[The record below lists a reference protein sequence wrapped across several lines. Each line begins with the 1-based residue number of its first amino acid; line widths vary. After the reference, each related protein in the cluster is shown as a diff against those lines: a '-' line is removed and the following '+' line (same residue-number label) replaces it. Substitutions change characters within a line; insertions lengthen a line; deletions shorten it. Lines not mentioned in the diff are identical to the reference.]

1 MYPPELTK
9 RILEVMR
16 LSYPPRQG
24 SEGERKASTAAPL
37 QPRSSVSRTLNE
49 IGFRCSRTMESFRQ
63 TLSRV
68 LEVSVLDE
76 TVIVDVLFCSL
87 IPRTTA
93 LDSLTGETASQLLNS
108 LLSGSQSSSAESQIE
123 WWSIDVILTVFN
135 EDCRNTNWTNVLR
148 CLDRVASPYLP
159 TEAEF
164 LLFMKL
170 LSRVINRPVPAAG
183 LMSIWDNRLFQL
195 SCIGHAANTPR
206 TLIDFTE
213 LISPSSR
220 LDAPEV
226 PIPVPPNGSW
236 LCVHLYSTLLAIASR
251 GNNNEV
257 MKLLADAAI
266 QYPEYVFLGLAQTT
280 DQNSGVRT
288 ELLRRLI
295 RYFTGLNGSRPSSG
309 AVMNRLYE
317 VNQDLLVLILRI
329 SLKNSTTVQEIMNID
344 ARLKN
349 FGNSNGNNVLLF
361 RIQEECTLDEI
372 LPYWCVIA
380 DYQRGAGSLHLEER
394 LLSILV
400 KNPSYARNI
409 VLFAKAHID
418 TLRPRMSTEGSGGIL
433 SYENFVTILK
443 CAQQY
448 PTIVSTQDVRT
459 LAGLANQRQQQQ
471 LQAAQQQIQSSR
483 DGGASNPPSALGPQT
498 ATSAGAVRVG
508 NQPQTSSAA
517 PDAGGIVRP
526 PMSGGAMEAPSSS
539 SSVPASAPLPSSS
552 GGSSEEIEEIANSYF
567 QRIYTSN
574 MTINDVI
581 VLLKRFKTSTEPR
594 EQEIF
599 RCMIH
604 NLFDEY
610 RFFHKYPDKELQLT
624 GRLFGTL
631 IQHQLV
637 ATITLGI
644 ALRYVLEALRKDPE
658 QGGSNEKMFRFGKIA
673 LEQFRS
679 RLGEWPQYCSHL
691 VQIPHLSRHC
701 ADLYREA
708 QRAISTSNP
717 GPGSSGP
724 GANPNVPVVA
734 APAPVVPPTSVQ
746 TSSPVPSGVPPIPL
760 SSSTHSPSMSGLGD
774 KSAIQNPPL
783 VSPISS
789 PVAPPEPS
797 VPTAVVAPP
806 AMSESSIGKQLSPVP
821 AASNAFSAESV
832 YESASQAQVRASAT
846 SSIEEQNPALESS
859 PLSDSNS
866 LGSSDI
872 PEERR
877 RKAIERMYA
886 VNMEAPEVHIPS
898 EAHRDQ
904 ILFIINNIAKS
915 NVEAKTKEL
924 KGILDVAHYN
934 WFANYLIV
942 KRIST
947 QPNLHG
953 TYIAVIDL
961 MESSLLVKAIMLSGY
976 HNVTKLLQ
984 SSKITNSSSERS
996 LLRNLGIWLG
1006 QLTLSRNK
1014 PLLQRR
1020 CDLKELLLWGY
1031 EDGRLIAVCSFVA
1044 KILEGC
1050 KDSKIFRPPNPW
1062 LMSILGV
1069 MRELYEV
1076 EDLKMNIKF
1085 EVQVLCKNIGV
1096 KIEDIPR
1103 THILSQCYAPI
1114 KEKNPDF
1121 NVRASNQPSLSSSP
1135 TPQSSSPQ
1143 FVMSQGTPLQNPSS
1157 GHHGSGYGLMMPPA
1171 ASDQSQ
1177 ADEIRSQLDLNVGA
1191 SLSNLPSSDQIVIPN
1206 LASHV
1211 VVNSS
1216 LYYLLPGT
1224 NGAALLR
1231 RIVPLAVDKAILEI
1245 ILPVVEK
1252 CVTMACVTT
1261 QHLVLKDFSQEPNE
1275 TPLRRAAHQM
1285 ISNLAGSLALVTC
1298 KEPLRVSISN
1308 HLRTLLSGTNMESSV
1323 IDQIVQKCS
1332 SDNLDLG
1339 CMLIEKAVTERAIR
1353 DIDEALAGPIKLRKK
1368 HIESGAAANTF
1379 SDTTSLGAANITNVI
1394 TKAVSSGS
1402 KYPRDLPESMR
1413 ALPGGLTASQLHV
1426 YDGFH
1431 RQKLTVS
1438 SPNGDSLASAQ
1449 LSAASQGLSPAPHSM
1464 SPSPQPLQSNQPMPN
1479 PNLSMAQS
1487 LEAYQVSLARVDN
1500 SLKAVM
1506 IQAQGRD
1513 VSLSMLGGDH
1523 EIVSRLREIM
1533 HITQCTQ
1540 PSVRI
1545 ESALTF
1551 AESVFKRLVETVGV
1565 NDTLR
1570 LEVMVGILEA
1580 LRDACGGSRK
1590 FIPDITGW
1598 LNAYATFSVSEEG
1611 SRKVLRDILT
1621 LLMRAKLLSA
1631 ADVDLYFANN
1641 LDGGRN
1647 MLWVEM
1653 SLAFIRHSLAEG
1665 LAATYEYSKVFDIVA
1680 QMRPANPTVRK
1691 SLQKWLTDIR
1701 TLAAAREEQRS
1712 SSTPVPVVG
1721 AAGAVGGSSPS
1732 ATPPLPSSNPLSGV
1746 SLPPV
1751 PPVRD
1756 HARDQ
1761 VVGLLDQWLRVWQVS
1776 DDKIFARYLQ
1786 LLHQHGVLKTEEAA
1800 DKFFRLS
1807 VEICVEACLKSGQ
1820 SSQSNQQ
1827 ATDTSVSA
1835 SLAGAASTISY
1846 TVVDALSKLFLLLI
1860 RLADKEASDSSVR
1873 INLLGRILNAGAR
1886 VLVEDHESKKA
1897 NPTSAFDQRP
1907 YYRLFANLLQDLGV
1921 LDSKQQMQDP
1931 NQSFLLLLGA
1941 YSQIFLA
1948 LQPSSVPGFAFS
1960 WLQLISHR
1968 CFMPHLLQGRGPI
1981 PRSSLPQGTPQPK
1994 ITSGWPYMHR
2004 LLLVL
2009 LQFLQPFLRTAQ
2021 LIDPIRRLYK
2031 GTLKVLL
2038 VLLHDFPEFL
2048 ADYHLSL
2055 CEAIPPLC
2063 VQLRNLV
2070 LSAFPRS
2077 MRLPDPFTPNLKIDL
2092 LPEIGHSPR
2101 ILTDFI
2107 GILNERGL
2115 RPRLDAYLTTKQP
2128 LDFPEQLV
2136 QALTVSSSPVGGGS
2150 LHPLLTVCVVMYA
2163 ASYGINQLQQKVPIT
2178 QGTPMDL
2185 WRHIVTS
2192 VDPESRYAF
2201 LNILGNQ
2208 LRYPNSHTHY
2218 FSCVLL
2224 NLFAESAGIGGEI
2237 VQEQITRVLL
2247 ERLIVH
2253 RPHPV
2258 SPVFSSILSLI
2269 SPYLT
2274 LSLPPLSQWGLLVSF
2289 IELIKNPR
2297 YNFWSRPFVK
2307 CAPEIEKVFESVSRS
2322 CNGPSSSASSSAAIS
2337 GGMNG
2342 GSVGGDDPK

>member
-1 MYPPELTK
+1 
-9 RILEVMR
+9 MR
-16 LSYPPRQG
+16 SSYPPQAPGQG
-24 SEGERKASTAAPL
+24 QGQSVGPEGDRKMVDPSRAGV
-37 QPRSSVSRTLNE
+37 SSRPGVSRTLNE
-49 IGFRCSRTMESFRQ
+49 IGFKCSRSAEAFRH
-63 TLSRV
+63 TLYSG
-68 LEVSVLDE
+68 LEITHVDE
-76 TVIVDVLFCSL
+76 LVVVDILYCCL
-87 IPRTTA
+87 IPRS
-93 LDSLTGETASQLLNS
+93 SLKGLEHVNAESINLLLTS
-108 LLSGSQSSSAESQIE
+108 LLAGTPLSSDNHIE
-123 WWSIDVILTVFN
+123 WWSVDVML
-135 EDCRNTNWTNVLR
+135 NVLSDDSR
-148 CLDRVASPYLP
+148 NVNWSYVLRQLDRVSSPYVATD
-159 TEAEF
+159 TEFQLF
-164 LLFMKL
+164 LKY
-170 LSRVINRPVPAAG
+170 LSRVISRPVPAAG
-183 LMSIWDNRLFQL
+183 LMSLWENRSFQI
-195 SCIGHAANTPR
+195 SCIGYSANAPR
-206 TLIDFTE
+206 NLIDFTD
-213 LISPSSR
+213 LFSPTSR
-220 LDAPEV
+220 LDAGPEI
-226 PIPVPPNGSW
+226 PIPIPPNGSW
-236 LCVHLYSTLLAIASR
+236 LCVHLYSTLLAISSR

-309 AVMNRLYE
+309 AVMNRLFE

-344 ARLKN
+344 ARLKS
-349 FGNSNGNNVLLF
+349 FGSSNGTNVLLF

-380 DYQRGAGSLHLEER
+380 DYQRGPGSVHLEER
-394 LLSILV
+394 LLSILG

-409 VLFAKAHID
+409 VLFAKSHID
-418 TLRPRMSTEGSGGIL
+418 TLRPRVATEGSSGIL

-471 LQAAQQQIQSSR
+471 LQAAQAGRSSGAAVAA
-483 DGGASNPPSALGPQT
+483 GGGVGEANPVGGVNPPPPPQQLPSQSQPLSADPT
-498 ATSAGAVRVG
+498 
-508 NQPQTSSAA
+508 TSSL
-517 PDAGGIVRP
+517 PRP
-526 PMSGGAMEAPSSS
+526 PTDLSVSA
-539 SSVPASAPLPSSS
+539 SSVPPTVGAGTGNVPSGS
-552 GGSSEEIEEIANSYF
+552 GAGASSEEIEEIANSYF

-581 VLLKRFKTSTEPR
+581 VVLKRFKTSNEPR

-701 ADLYREA
+701 AELYREA
-708 QRAISTSNP
+708 QKAISNP
-717 GPGSSGP
+717 GSNTNVAASAPASGPPGPSAAVAASSAPVAVPSTPPVSAPLPSPPISSSILGDGSSGMSSHALP
-724 GANPNVPVVA
+724 PV
-734 APAPVVPPTSVQ
+734 PTSE
-746 TSSPVPSGVPPIPL
+746 TLGSAKLPFSPPPPPFASS
-760 SSSTHSPSMSGLGD
+760 
-774 KSAIQNPPL
+774 
-783 VSPISS
+783 
-789 PVAPPEPS
+789 
-797 VPTAVVAPP
+797 
-806 AMSESSIGKQLSPVP
+806 
-821 AASNAFSAESV
+821 SNAFSADSTYESV
-832 YESASQAQVRASAT
+832 SQAQVRATAHTSLEDQLPASAV
-846 SSIEEQNPALESS
+846 ESS
-859 PLSDSNS
+859 PLTDPN
-866 LGSSDI
+866 GMSSGDAMANI

-877 RKAIERMYA
+877 RKAIERMYV
-886 VNMEAPEVHIPS
+886 VNMEAPEVQIPS
-898 EAHRDQ
+898 ETHRDQ

-915 NVEAKTKEL
+915 NVESKTKEL
-924 KGILDVAHYN
+924 KGILDVAHFN

-961 MESSLLVKAIMLSGY
+961 MDSPLLLKAIMLSGY

-996 LLRNLGIWLG
+996 LLRNLGVWLG

-1020 CDLKELLLWGY
+1020 CDLKELLFWGY

-1076 EDLKMNIKF
+1076 DDLKMNIKF

-1103 THILSQCYAPI
+1103 TNSLSHCLPPI

-1121 NVRASNQPSLSSSP
+1121 NVRSSANSQPASSSSP
-1135 TPQSSSPQ
+1135 TPQISSPQ
-1143 FVMSQGTPLQNPSS
+1143 FVLNQGTPLQSS
-1157 GHHGSGYGLMMPPA
+1157 SSLSGSGFGGMMMPPA
-1171 ASDQSQ
+1171 ENQSQ
-1177 ADEIRSQLDLNVGA
+1177 PEDLRVVQPEII
-1191 SLSNLPSSDQIVIPN
+1191 LPALTTSSDQIVIPN

-1216 LYYLLPGT
+1216 LYYLIPGT
-1224 NGAALLR
+1224 NASALLR

-1245 ILPVVEK
+1245 ILPVVER
-1252 CVTMACVTT
+1252 CVTMASVTT
-1261 QHLVLKDFSQEPNE
+1261 QNLVLKDFAQEPNDSA
-1275 TPLRRAAHQM
+1275 LRKAAHQM

-1298 KEPLRVSISN
+1298 KEPLRVSIGN
-1308 HLRTLLSGTNMESSV
+1308 HLRSLLSGTNIEANIV
-1323 IDQIVQKCS
+1323 DQIVQKCS

-1339 CMLIEKAVTERAIR
+1339 CMLIEKAATERAIR

-1368 HIESGAAANTF
+1368 HLESGAPANTF
-1379 SDTTSLGAANITNVI
+1379 SDTTSLSAANITNVI
-1394 TKAVSSGS
+1394 TKAVPSSG
-1402 KYPRDLPESMR
+1402 KYPRDLPESMK
-1413 ALPGGLTASQLHV
+1413 ALPGGLTASQLQV
-1426 YDGFH
+1426 YDGFQ
-1431 RQKLTVS
+1431 RQKMS
-1438 SPNGDSLASAQ
+1438 IQSPNAESVG
-1449 LSAASQGLSPAPHSM
+1449 GPSPVPHSL
-1464 SPSPQPLQSNQPMPN
+1464 SPSPQPGQAQQPMPN
-1479 PNLSMAQS
+1479 ANLTMAQS
-1487 LEAYQVSLARVDN
+1487 LEAYQVSLSRVDN
-1500 SLKAVM
+1500 SLKTVL

-1533 HITQCTQ
+1533 QITQCTQ
-1540 PSVRI
+1540 PGVRL

-1551 AESVFKRLVETVGV
+1551 AESVFKRMVETVGV

-1580 LRDACGGSRK
+1580 LRDACGGARK

-1598 LNAYATFSVSEEG
+1598 LNTYATFSVAEVG
-1611 SRKVLRDILT
+1611 GRKVLRDILT
-1621 LLMRAKLLSA
+1621 LLMRAKLLLASE
-1631 ADVDLYFANN
+1631 VDIYFADN
-1641 LDGGRN
+1641 LNSGQS
-1647 MLWVEM
+1647 LVWVELA
-1653 SLAFIRHSLAEG
+1653 LAFIRHSLAEG
-1665 LAATYEYSKVFDIVA
+1665 LAATYEFSKVFDIVA
-1680 QMRPANPTVRK
+1680 QMRPTDPNVRK
-1691 SLQKWLTDIR
+1691 GLQKWLTDIR
-1701 TLAAAREEQRS
+1701 TLAAAREEQRTSLTPGS
-1712 SSTPVPVVG
+1712 SG
-1721 AAGAVGGSSPS
+1721 ATHTHPPSAPASVSGSSPS
-1732 ATPPLPSSNPLSGV
+1732 STLPIPSAMNPPGGV

-1751 PPVRD
+1751 PPARD
-1756 HARDQ
+1756 HAKEQ
-1761 VVGLLDQWLRVWQVS
+1761 VVALLDQWLRVWQVS

-1807 VEICVEACLKSGQ
+1807 IEICMEACLKSGQ
-1820 SSQSNQQ
+1820 NP
-1827 ATDTSVSA
+1827 SA
-1835 SLAGAASTISY
+1835 SASQQTESTTPAATVPASISY
-1846 TVVDALSKLFLLLI
+1846 SVVDALSKLFLLLI
-1860 RLADKEASDSSVR
+1860 RLADKETSDSSVR
-1873 INLLGRILNAGAR
+1873 INLLGRILNAVAR
-1886 VLVEDHESKKA
+1886 ALVEDHEGKKMNTA
-1897 NPTSAFDQRP
+1897 TAFDQRP
-1907 YYRLFANLLQDLGV
+1907 YYRLFANLMQELGV
-1921 LDSKQQMQDP
+1921 MDSKQQMQEP
-1931 NQSFLLLLGA
+1931 NQSMLMLLGA
-1941 YSQIFLA
+1941 YSQIYLA
-1948 LQPSSVPGFAFS
+1948 LQPSAVPGFAFS

-1968 CFMPHLLQGRGPI
+1968 CFMPHLLQGRGPAA
-1981 PRSSLPQGTPQPK
+1981 RSSLPSGAPPPK

-2048 ADYHLSL
+2048 ADYHISL
-2055 CEAIPPLC
+2055 CEVIPPPC

-2092 LPEIGHSPR
+2092 LPEISHSPR
-2101 ILTDFI
+2101 ILTDFV

-2115 RPRLDAYLTTKQP
+2115 RPRLDAYLATKQP
-2128 LDFPEQLV
+2128 ADFPEQLV
-2136 QALTVSSSPVGGGS
+2136 QVLTVNSTPVGGGS
-2150 LHPLLTVCVVMYA
+2150 LHPLMTVCVVMYA

-2185 WRHIVTS
+2185 WRHIVTT

-2224 NLFAESAGIGGEI
+2224 NLFSESTGIGGELI
-2237 VQEQITRVLL
+2237 QEQITRVLL

-2258 SPVFSSILSLI
+2258 CTPSPLIFSSFVSPSHITFFFFSL
-2269 SPYLT
+2269 
-2274 LSLPPLSQWGLLVSF
+2274 
-2289 IELIKNPR
+2289 
-2297 YNFWSRPFVK
+2297 
-2307 CAPEIEKVFESVSRS
+2307 
-2322 CNGPSSSASSSAAIS
+2322 
-2337 GGMNG
+2337 
-2342 GSVGGDDPK
+2342 

>member
-16 LSYPPRQG
+16 VSYAAQG
-24 SEGERKASTAAPL
+24 RSQGQVPEGERKAGSVATPAATAP
-37 QPRSSVSRTLNE
+37 QSRSNVSRVLNE
-49 IGFRCSRTMESFRQ
+49 MGFKCSRTMELFRQ
-63 TLSRV
+63 TLSRE

-76 TVIVDVLFCSL
+76 TVVVDVLFCSL
-87 IPRTTA
+87 IPRVSV
-93 LDSLTGETASQLLNS
+93 LESVNGENVSLLLSSLLNGTQ
-108 LLSGSQSSSAESQIE
+108 LPAESQME

-135 EDCRNTNWTNVLR
+135 EDCRNANWTNVLR
-148 CLDRVASPYLP
+148 CLDRVATPYLP
-159 TEAEF
+159 TEGEF

-206 TLIDFTE
+206 TLVDFTE

-220 LDAPEV
+220 LEAPEV
-226 PIPVPPNGSW
+226 SIPLPPNGSW

-329 SLKNSTTVQEIMNID
+329 SLKNSSTVQEIMNID
-344 ARLKN
+344 TRLKN

-380 DYQRGAGSLHLEER
+380 DYQRGTGNLHLEER

-471 LQAAQQQIQSSR
+471 LQAAQQQIQSAR
-483 DGGASNPPSALGPQT
+483 DGGTSNPSSALSSQAPP
-498 ATSAGAVRVG
+498 AGSGVRAA
-508 NQPQTSSAA
+508 NQSQPPSSSSAA
-517 PDAGGIVRP
+517 PDAPGRP
-526 PMSGGAMEAPSSS
+526 PVSSGGMEVPSSS
-539 SSVPASAPLPSSS
+539 SSSSSAVPSSAPPMSSSGGS

-567 QRIYTSN
+567 QRIYTAS
-574 MTINDVI
+574 MSINDVI

-708 QRAISTSNP
+708 QRAISAGNP
-717 GPGSSGP
+717 GTGSGSGA
-724 GANPNVPVVA
+724 GASTAANPSVSVPVAAVPA
-734 APAPVVPPTSVQ
+734 APAPVPAAVLPPPPSVPATIQ
-746 TSSPVPSGVPPIPL
+746 ASSPVVTAPLPVPVP
-760 SSSTHSPSMSGLGD
+760 SPSMPVLGG
-774 KSAIQNPPL
+774 KSTNQNPSL
-783 VSPISS
+783 VPPSSLPSPSLTAE
-789 PVAPPEPS
+789 PV
-797 VPTAVVAPP
+797 VPTAVVAPA
-806 AMSESSIGKQLSPVP
+806 AMPESSIGKQLSPVP
-821 AASNAFSAESV
+821 GASNAFSAEST
-832 YESASQAQVRASAT
+832 YESASQAQVQASA
-846 SSIEEQNPALESS
+846 SSSVEDQNPALTSS
-859 PLSDSNS
+859 LLSDSNS
-866 LGSSDI
+866 LGSSDGGSGV

-947 QPNLHG
+947 QPNLHA

-1050 KDSKIFRPPNPW
+1050 KDSKVFRPPNPW

-1096 KIEDIPR
+1096 KIDDIPR
-1103 THILSQCYAPI
+1103 THILSQCLPPI

-1121 NVRASNQPSLSSSP
+1121 NVRASASSQPSVSSSSP
-1135 TPQSSSPQ
+1135 TLQISSPQ
-1143 FVMSQGTPLQNPSS
+1143 FVMNQGTPLQTPSS
-1157 GHHGSGYGLMMPPA
+1157 SSSSSSVHHGGGYGLMMPPA
-1171 ASDQSQ
+1171 ASEIQSQ
-1177 ADEIRSQLDLNVGA
+1177 SVSDSQPDLNVA
-1191 SLSNLPSSDQIVIPN
+1191 SFSNLSSSDQIVIPN

-1216 LYYLLPGT
+1216 LYYLLPGV

-1275 TPLRRAAHQM
+1275 SPLRRAAHQM

-1308 HLRTLLSGTNMESSV
+1308 HLRTLLSGTNMEANV

-1368 HIESGAAANTF
+1368 HMESGAAANTF
-1379 SDTTSLGAANITNVI
+1379 SDTTSLSAANITNVI
-1394 TKAVSSGS
+1394 TKAAVTGVS
-1402 KYPRDLPESMR
+1402 KYPRELPESMR
-1413 ALPGGLTASQLHV
+1413 ALPGGLTPSQLHV
-1426 YDGFH
+1426 YDGFQ
-1431 RQKLTVS
+1431 RQKLTVP
-1438 SPNGDSLASAQ
+1438 SPNGDA
-1449 LSAASQGLSPAPHSM
+1449 AASSTALSGSQGMSPAPHSM
-1464 SPSPQPLQSNQPMPN
+1464 SPSPQPLQSMAN
-1479 PNLSMAQS
+1479 PSLSMAQS
-1487 LEAYQVSLARVDN
+1487 LEAYQLSLSRVDN

-1540 PSVRI
+1540 PSVRL

-1598 LNAYATFSVSEEG
+1598 LNAYATFTVSEEA

-1680 QMRPANPTVRK
+1680 QMRPANPTFRK

-1701 TLAAAREEQRS
+1701 TLAGAREEQRS
-1712 SSTPVPVVG
+1712 SSTP
-1721 AAGAVGGSSPS
+1721 AVGGSSPS
-1732 ATPPLPSSNPLSGV
+1732 ASTPPLPSSNPVGGV
-1746 SLPPV
+1746 SLPPA

-1820 SSQSNQQ
+1820 SSSSSSSD
-1827 ATDTSVSA
+1827 ASPPAASV
-1835 SLAGAASTISY
+1835 GGASTISY

-1886 VLVEDHESKKA
+1886 VLVDDHESKKA
-1897 NPTSAFDQRP
+1897 NPTAAFDQRP

-1981 PRSSLPQGTPQPK
+1981 ARTSLPQGAPQPK

-2021 LIDPIRRLYK
+2021 LIDPIRKLYK

-2092 LPEIGHSPR
+2092 LPEIGQSPR

-2128 LDFPEQLV
+2128 VDFPDQLV
-2136 QALTVSSSPVGGGS
+2136 QMLTVTSSPVGGGS

-2178 QGTPMDL
+2178 QGTPMDI
-2185 WRHIVTS
+2185 WRYIVTS

-2201 LNILGNQ
+2201 LNVLGNQ

-2258 SPVFSSILSLI
+2258 SLPA
-2269 SPYLT
+2269 SPP
-2274 LSLPPLSQWGLLVSF
+2274 SLLVSSHPF
-2289 IELIKNPR
+2289 IAFFSL
-2297 YNFWSRPFVK
+2297 SLSLSLV
-2307 CAPEIEKVFESVSRS
+2307 V
-2322 CNGPSSSASSSAAIS
+2322 GSS
-2337 GGMNG
+2337 GLFH
-2342 GSVGGDDPK
+2342 